1 VEWSGTGTHAPAQD
15 VEAFG
20 QGVDGYG
27 DRAEGDAKAHHAA
40 GALRVLERELV
51 RRKGAEIFAHQER
64 LHRTRPRVA
73 SWQRSASV
81 CCHGRANVFGLVQW

>member
-1 VEWSGTGTHAPAQD
+1 MSTGELRGDACSQWSGTHAPAQD

-27 DRAEGDAKAHHAA
+27 DRVEGDAQAHHAA
-40 GALRVLERELV
+40 DAVRVLQRELV

-64 LHRTRPRVA
+64 LHVR
-73 SWQRSASV
+73 Q
-81 CCHGRANVFGLVQW
+81 G